1 MLCLHDVR
9 IEDGEKRAQLD
20 FVLITH
26 KFIMIL
32 ETKKLNGDIYINEAG
47 EFVRC
52 FKNNFGKVVKKEGI
66 YSPIAQNDRHVM
78 IFREFLVKNNLI
90 KKIPVISGVVIA
102 NPKSIINR
110 SKAPARI
117 KKEIF
122 KYDQITE
129 VLNHE
134 FKKRSNDGEMLEDRM
149 KDISYFLVNNNKEA
163 SIDYYKK
170 YSLCDEDF
178 LEDSSREKSVEAM
191 ESCNMEEYIA
201 SREED
206 ETENIKEKT
215 SENVIKNKE
224 VGDKASNELYEKLKD
239 FRITMARLANIK
251 PYFIFNNETLD
262 ELVSLKPKNKDELLK
277 IKGFGA
283 NKVEKYGVEIINI
296 IKKLK

>member
-9 IEDGEKRAQLD
+9 IEDGEKSAQLD

-66 YSPIAQNDRHVM
+66 YSPIAQNDRHVR
-78 IFREFLVKNNLI
+78 ILREFLVKNNLI

-122 KYDQITE
+122 KYNQITE

-149 KDISYFLVNNNKEA
+149 KDIAYFLVNNNKEA

-178 LEDSSREKSVEAM
+178 L
-191 ESCNMEEYIA
+191 
-201 SREED
+201 
-206 ETENIKEKT
+206 
-215 SENVIKNKE
+215 
-224 VGDKASNELYEKLKD
+224 
-239 FRITMARLANIK
+239 
-251 PYFIFNNETLD
+251 
-262 ELVSLKPKNKDELLK
+262 
-277 IKGFGA
+277 
-283 NKVEKYGVEIINI
+283 
-296 IKKLK
+296 